1 MSDLNVEPTISLVEG
16 KNCPTCNRKVPYSK
30 KPTSP
35 DSHVVSFRIPL
46 DEYEDFIAI
55 QQAAAEHI
63 GVYKSPY
70 WKYRL
75 SLRACADLLAG
86 PSAEEE
92 ARET

>member
-1 MSDLNVEPTISLVEG
+1 MKGGE
-16 KNCPTCNRKVPYSK
+16 KCPTCERRFPYEK
-30 KPTSP
+30 KDTSP
-35 DSHVVSFRIPL
+35 DSRVVSFRVPL
-46 DEYEDFIAI
+46 DEYEDFVAI
-55 QQAAAEHI
+55 QDAAAEHI

-75 SLRACADLLAG
+75 TLRGCADLLAG